1 MAILFDWYENPKT
14 KDKQGEEL
22 TLHPRIKLNG
32 STTTDELRSALSGLK
47 VMFFNFTLVLFRFV
61 SSVTGSVQVS
71 VGTK

>member
-1 MAILFDWYENPKT
+1 MM
-14 KDKQGEEL
+14 EEQR
-22 TLHPRIKLNG
+22 PARKC
-32 STTTDELRSALSGLK
+32 GLK